1 MSKRLSSGR
10 VIGTSFV
17 VDFSDIV
24 LSVAAALI
32 SGSVIMLAEA
42 IQGAADL
49 LTSGLLLIGVRQSR
63 QRADKEHA
71 FGYGRAIYFWTL
83 LAAVIMFAGTAT
95 LSIYY
100 GWERFLNP
108 HEITNLPLAL
118 LVLLIGFSSN
128 SYALY
133 LSALRLKNQEHS
145 RSLLSALL
153 VSDLIETK
161 ATFVLDLM
169 GTTAAAFGLISLLAY
184 HFSGNLRLDGLGAM
198 LIGVSIALLAFW
210 LIVEVKD
217 LLIGKSARPE
227 TEAKINAAVLGH
239 HSVKEVL
246 DLRTM
251 YIGAE
256 RLLVNLEVKLAPN
269 LTTLKIENLMDEI
282 KASVKRAVPSVHHVQ
297 IELES

>member
-1 MSKRLSSGR
+1 MGKRLSSGR

-24 LSVAAALI
+24 LSVIVALL
-32 SGSVIMLAEA
+32 SGSVVMLAEA
-42 IQGAADL
+42 VQGAADL

-95 LSIYY
+95 LSIHY

-108 HEITNLPLAL
+108 HPITNLPLAL
-118 LVLLIGFSSN
+118 LVLAIGFCSN

-145 RSLLSALL
+145 RSLLSALI

-184 HFSGNLRLDGLGAM
+184 HFTGNLRLDGLGAV
-198 LIGVSIALLAFW
+198 LIGATIAVLAFW
-210 LIVEVKD
+210 LIVEVRD
-217 LLIGKSARPE
+217 LLIGRSARPE
-227 TEAKINAAVLGH
+227 TEAKIKNAVLKHLG
-239 HSVKEVL
+239 VREVL

-256 RLLVNLEVKLAPN
+256 RLLVNIEVKLAPG
-269 LTTLKIENLMDEI
+269 LTTIKIEHLMDAI
-282 KASVKRAVPSVHHVQ
+282 KVGVKQAVPSVHHVQ